1 MWCPARFSVR
11 ANVVL
16 TVLNDLPSATDYF
29 NFRLFADDSNLFH
42 TFPPG
47 QTGIN
52 ANEVNINIKKVNEW
66 CVANRLTINSMK
78 TKFMMIG
85 SRRKIF
91 TLSSE
96 LEIAGEGIEEVDEA
110 TFVGITIDKHLT
122 WRNHIRAVN
131 SCIRR
136 RVGILFRLRHYVPKY
151 TLVLLYKAFIEH
163 HLTYGIEVWG
173 STYKSNLN
181 CIFYTQKWQL
191 EPSHSATGK
200 HILGYYLKT

>member
-1 MWCPARFSVR
+1 MRVGNKLSEGCKIVTSVPQGS
-11 ANVVL
+11 VL
-16 TVLNDLPSATDYF
+16 GPTLFLLYINDLPSATDYF

-47 QTGIN
+47 QTDIN
-52 ANEVNINIKKVNEW
+52 ADEVNINIKKVNEW

-151 TLVLLYKAFIEH
+151 TLVLLYKAFI
-163 HLTYGIEVWG
+163 YRAPF
-173 STYKSNLN
+173 NLWN
-181 CIFYTQKWQL
+181 
-191 EPSHSATGK
+191 
-200 HILGYYLKT
+200 